1 LIVERAA
8 GAADILGLTTKLA
21 PDDFDLD
28 DDHRGPGYGIP
39 SAASLDALALAG
51 RAAGLVCD
59 PVYTGKALA
68 GLIAHVRAG
77 AIGRDARIVFVHT
90 GGAPSL
96 FAHAPA
102 VARHLAA
109 DAGQVGRRA
118 GARA

>member
-1 LIVERAA
+1 MPTR
-8 GAADILGLTTKLA
+8 LA

-28 DDHRGPGYGIP
+28 DAHRGPGYGVP

-51 RAAGLVCD
+51 RAAGLVMD

-68 GLIAHVRAG
+68 GLIAHAQAG
-77 AIGRDARIVFVHT
+77 IIDKGARVVFVHT

-109 DAGQVGRRA
+109 HAGN
-118 GARA
+118 